1 MTWQYIILHYI
12 TLDYITLHTN
22 IHTAS
27 YRHLTNIYVK
37 RNRSVGKEIAPPPW
51 PVLWWRCGDDAG
63 MTLRLIVKPH
73 WNCEPR
79 RQHPDFRATKWPI
92 LANHKD
98 FSAGHG
104 TSVVHSG
111 SLCGRVPRSPNK
123 PSSSAFSRGLP
134 GDFARLLPR
143 GVLWREMHDQGS
155 PMGWLLYPVALSA
168 PLSHDFPI
176 GTSFHILYINM
187 LYIYIYVIYIYM
199 LYIYMLYIYMCY
211 IYMRCIY
218 IYVLYI
224 LYV

>member
-1 MTWQYIILHYI
+1 MTWQYIILH
-12 TLDYITLHTN
+12 YITLHTN

-37 RNRSVGKEIAPPPW
+37 RNRSVDKEIAPPPW

-79 RQHPDFRATKWPI
+79 RQHPDFRATKRPI

-111 SLCGRVPRSPNK
+111 FILRPGTKIPQQTFLIRL
-123 PSSSAFSRGLP
+123 FSRASWWFCPTSSTGRAVARNAWSRFSYGLATVSCGTFRP
-134 GDFARLLPR
+134 IEPSFFL
-143 GVLWREMHDQGS
+143 
-155 PMGWLLYPVALSA
+155 
-168 PLSHDFPI
+168 I

-187 LYIYIYVIYIYM
+187 LYIYV
-199 LYIYMLYIYMCY
+199 C
-211 IYMRCIY
+211 
-218 IYVLYI
+218 V
-224 LYV
+224 